1 MASRYF
7 TELKERRV
15 SGGKKYSPPSG
26 SMSSSLNEKTAA
38 WPSLPGKSGPDRSGG
53 VKKLKVCAKSE
64 GL

>member
-7 TELKERRV
+7 TEMKERKV
-15 SGGKKYSPPSG
+15 SGGNKYSPPTG

-38 WPSLPGKSGPDRSGG
+38 WPGLPGKSGPDRSNG
-53 VKKLKVCAKSE
+53 VKKLKTHPKSE